1 MFVLSVHT
9 LLKVVGYY
17 DMSVLSM
24 SVIGFPIFLS
34 GGWWFWGELY
44 PFLFGFLEFLKLCK
58 APKRFADAM
67 LLGYLLGAE
76 NYYTHERCV
85 PLLQSRF
92 CGLDLHDNEEAVRNE
107 TEVYSTHLFTSR
119 AERIVE
125 EHANSGTDKASRHRR
140 LIAMKNTNLEIGNHS
155 KLTDTKRAYSSC
167 L

>member
-1 MFVLSVHT
+1 M
-9 LLKVVGYY
+9 LKVVGYY
-17 DMSVLSM
+17 EYSVHVSDW
-24 SVIGFPIFLS
+24 FPKKSLKGV
-34 GGWWFWGELY
+34 GGWGELY
-44 PFLFGFLEFLKLCK
+44 PFFCWIFGICLTLQS
-58 APKRFADAM
+58 PKRFAGAM

-125 EHANSGTDKASRHRR
+125 DHANSGTDKASWHRR
-140 LIAMKNTNLEIGNHS
+140 LIAMKNVNLEIGNHS
-155 KLTDTKRAYSSC
+155 KLTATKRAYSSY